1 MGGGG
6 PAGLMAAEELARA
19 GLQVSVAEQMPTMG
33 RKLLMAGKSGLN
45 MTKAEP
51 REAFDAA
58 YGARPEALRAA
69 LEAFGFQQAVGQVA
83 AQFLR
88 RHAIG
93 AQRLEQQRN
102 RRERR
107 LELVSRGG

>member
-1 MGGGG
+1 VQFDFGGECACLHRLNRLPHVIGQIAHRGPGG
-6 PAGLMAAEELARA
+6 SARRTQA
-19 GLQVSVAEQMPTMG
+19 CGSQHVMQ
-33 RKLLMAGKSGLN
+33 
-45 MTKAEP
+45 
-51 REAFDAA
+51 
-58 YGARPEALRAA
+58 AA